1 LDNNRIII
9 VDLYYH
15 VYFYLYLRAL
25 EGLEQ
30 ALKSM
35 FLRVLNEPR
44 VSSSLKRQDFYVTIA
59 MFMNVLVG
67 WFSIAF

>member
-1 LDNNRIII
+1 LDNNRII

-25 EGLEQ
+25 KGLEQ

>member
-25 EGLEQ
+25 KGLEQ

-59 MFMNVLVG
+59 VFMNVLVG

>member
-25 EGLEQ
+25 KGLEQ